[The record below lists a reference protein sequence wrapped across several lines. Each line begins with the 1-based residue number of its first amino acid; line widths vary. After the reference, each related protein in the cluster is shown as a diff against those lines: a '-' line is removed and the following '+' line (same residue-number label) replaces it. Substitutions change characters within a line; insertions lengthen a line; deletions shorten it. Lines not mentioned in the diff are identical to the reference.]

1 MRLVLS
7 HFTAKE
13 MEAQKKVKKYLRSK
27 SREVGFP
34 QCTIKNAL
42 QPSQGAH
49 PGAGSRRLGEWREQG
64 RGSERR
70 GLLSYMTEC
79 PGGQREPQRTRAGPV
94 RAGQTGPSP
103 SPSRPTPSPSLRPL
117 QTLDGAVGTPVGQL
131 QAVMDPEGKEA
142 SQTSLPCILT
152 SPPAPL
158 LPITHP
164 VLSPSPSPTFP
175 KSSLVSNYSLTPPPS
190 PSNLSEPKHS
200 FLPCKDLFSLFFILL
215 R

>member
-1 MRLVLS
+1 M
-7 HFTAKE
+7 
-13 MEAQKKVKKYLRSK
+13 
-27 SREVGFP
+27 EVGFP

-64 RGSERR
+64 HGSERR
-70 GLLSYMTEC
+70 GLLSYVTEC

-94 RAGQTGPSP
+94 RAGQTGSSP
-103 SPSRPTPSPSLRPL
+103 SPSRPTPSTSLRPL
-117 QTLDGAVGTPVGQL
+117 QTLDRAVDTPVGQL

-142 SQTSLPCILT
+142 SQTSLPCFPT
-152 SPPAPL
+152 SPSAPL
-158 LPITHP
+158 LPVTHP
-164 VLSPSPSPTFP
+164 ILSPSPSPAFP
-175 KSSLVSNYSLTPPPS
+175 KTKSSLVSNYSLTPPPS

-215 R
+215 RQVPK